1 MNKPRSVRFSEA
13 MHGYISFGETDERR
27 GAYDGRTSGTRLIAR
42 LTITIDHLDRF
53 IADARHEA
61 AIEGSIDCDT
71 LGGELPIESGVF
83 NLFAEEAEP
92 ARKHMRYRLFFRD
105 SVGHPVTLVGVKVVR
120 SDAPITLWP
129 ETSTLYTR
137 LLHGHVNADQE
148 EQTELVAAGILRL
161 SLLGLLRQ
169 LTTFRADGPSLAA
182 RGTAVIAFIT
192 FFCTQLW
199 QLYRR
204 RFVRRQSGASRS
216 V

>member
-1 MNKPRSVRFSEA
+1 MNKPRSVRFSEG
-13 MHGYISFGETDERR
+13 MRGYISFGETDERR

-53 IADARHEA
+53 IADARRA
-61 AIEGSIDCDT
+61 ASIDGWIDCDA

-83 NLFAEEAEP
+83 NLFAEEADP

-105 SVGHPVTLVGVKVVR
+105 SVGHAVTLVGVKVVR
-120 SDAPITLWP
+120 SDTPIALWP

-137 LLHGHVNADQE
+137 LLHGHVNTDQE
-148 EQTELVAAGILRL
+148 EQAELVAAGILRL
-161 SLLGLLRQ
+161 SLLDVLRQ
-169 LTTFRADGPSLAA
+169 LTTFRAEGPSRAA
-182 RGTAVIAFIT
+182 RGAAIVTFIT

-204 RFVRRQSGASRS
+204 RVARRQSGASGS